1 MVGITSKVSLK
12 PHTLKLS
19 AEAQFIV
26 NCVCRSIHSINAA
39 TLSALSAAEIESID
53 WHYTTKLAEQHGVIP
68 LVYQSIHEIYP
79 DLVPSEILGELRLKL
94 HSNALKNTLIVK
106 ELLEVLKLFQNNKI
120 SVVAF
125 KGPVLALSVY
135 KNLAL
140 RQFCDLD
147 ILVSEHNF
155 ERAIDALVL
164 QGQYQIL
171 SRGWHF
177 LSQDHEKQY
186 ILSRPEY
193 SLNNGNVTL
202 DLHQKLITPDY
213 FLCEDISYSYLSKR
227 FQTLQI
233 ADQTI
238 QTLGAEDLLIYLCI
252 HGSKECWASLKWI
265 CDIAELL
272 KCYPNLDWDYL
283 LKTSQRLGSERMLAL
298 GLYMAHI
305 LLGSALPQPIELELQ
320 KNPQVL
326 TLADTVLAQLFL
338 LVNSFKTTN
347 LTREKFFFYLALMR
361 RKRDKIN
368 LFRFWFRFFRYGFY
382 PNDKDLSWIKLS
394 EKFYFLYYFLKPAR
408 LILKRIRF

>member
-1 MVGITSKVSLK
+1 MAGITSNVSLNL
-12 PHTLKLS
+12 HTLQLS
-19 AEAQFIV
+19 AEAQLIV
-26 NCVCRSIHSINAA
+26 NCVSWLIHPNNTA
-39 TLSALSAAEIESID
+39 TRFALSAAEIESID
-53 WHYTTKLAEQHGVIP
+53 WSYTTKLAEQHGVIP
-68 LVYQSIHEIYP
+68 LVYQSINESYP
-79 DLVPSEILGELRLKL
+79 DLVPSESLSELRLKL

-106 ELLEVLKLFQNNKI
+106 ELLEVLKLFQNNQI
-120 SVVAF
+120 SVIPF
-125 KGPVLALSVY
+125 KGPVLALAVY

-147 ILVSEHNF
+147 ILVSEHSF
-155 ERAIDALVL
+155 ERAINTLVL
-164 QGQYQIL
+164 QGGYQIL

-177 LSQDHEKQY
+177 LNQAHERQY

-213 FLCEDISYSYLSKR
+213 FLCEDISYSYLAQR

-265 CDIAELL
+265 CDVAELL

-283 LKTSQRLGSERMLAL
+283 LKTSQRLGSERMLSL
-298 GLYMAHI
+298 GLYVAHI
-305 LLGSALPQPIELELQ
+305 LLGSDLPQPIELELQ
-320 KNPQVL
+320 KSPQVL
-326 TLADTVLAQLFL
+326 ALARTVLSQLFL
-338 LVNSFKTTN
+338 PVNSFKTSN

-361 RKRDKIN
+361 RKRDKVN
-368 LFRFWFRFFRYGFY
+368 LFRFWFRFLRYGFY

-394 EKFYFLYYFLKPAR
+394 ERFYFLYYFLKPAR